1 MAEMNRLERW
11 MVNRRTESRARRALA
26 GLDPT
31 FRLPPDAT
39 VLELGAGGGGLVA
52 ILYERFRPARLVG
65 TDFDPKQVAAA
76 RAFLAGRWG
85 SLPPA
90 VELQEADALSLPFP
104 DASFDF
110 VFAMVMLH
118 HVEEHPGEYVRRPQ
132 ALKEIRRVL
141 RPGGRLVY
149 SDIFRREEI
158 RTTLGELGFV
168 RQFLRPSWRRDL
180 GVYLAPGA

>member
-1 MAEMNRLERW
+1 MAEMSRLERW
-11 MVNRRTESRARRALA
+11 MVNRRTESRAQRVLA
-26 GLDPT
+26 GLGPT
-31 FRLPPDAT
+31 FALPPTAS
-39 VLELGAGGGGLVA
+39 VLELGAGRGGLVA
-52 ILYERFRPARLVG
+52 LIHERFHPARLVG

-76 RAFLAGRWG
+76 REFLTARWG
-85 SLPPA
+85 NLPPTI
-90 VELQEADALSLPFP
+90 ELEEADALSLPFS
-104 DASFDF
+104 DASFDC

-118 HVEEHPGEYVRRPQ
+118 HVEERPGEYARRPQ

-149 SDIFRREEI
+149 SDMFRRTEI
-158 RTTLGELGFV
+158 RATLGELGFV